1 MYTCHYVFRV
11 KAVSIEGRQRFA
23 DLINRLVNELGSR
36 RAFAR
41 KIGVTSTAVTGWQ
54 ECKSIPDLE
63 NLAAIAAYSG
73 YSIQEL
79 QNMLMG
85 KPLVSQVSEIT
96 QIKNK
101 IQTMKVDDL
110 TQVYRL
116 VSDRL
121 VAIAESTER

>member
-1 MYTCHYVFRV
+1 MT
-11 KAVSIEGRQRFA
+11 IEGRQRFA
-23 DLINRLVNELGSR
+23 DLINRLVNEVGSR

-41 KIGVTSTAVTGWQ
+41 NIGVTSSAVSGWQ

-63 NLAAIAAYSG
+63 NLTSIASYSG

-79 QNMLMG
+79 QNMLLG
-85 KPLVSQVSEIT
+85 KTLPNQVSEIT

-121 VAIAESTER
+121 VAIAESAGR

>member
-1 MYTCHYVFRV
+1 MT
-11 KAVSIEGRQRFA
+11 IEGRQRFA
-23 DLINRLVNELGSR
+23 DLINRLVNEVGSR

-41 KIGVTSTAVTGWQ
+41 KIGVTSSAVTGWQ

-63 NLAAIAAYSG
+63 NLTAIASYSG

-79 QNMLMG
+79 QNMLVG
-85 KPLVSQVSEIT
+85 KTVVNQVSEIT

-121 VAIAESTER
+121 VAIAESAGR